1 MFKRLWSRTN
11 IRVDGIE
18 RHASQLATIGS
29 NNCFISSNAHRR
41 RASKSALYNVGRF
54 FFLSSQYVQQKEIRT
69 SLSQCVIST
78 ALNRTDG
85 CASTDPSYTKY
96 DSYHTLKKTVIRLV
110 LVINVHP
117 CGFMMIPY
125 TCRRQHGILSSEGL
139 VILFPFMRL

>member
-1 MFKRLWSRTN
+1 MFKRLWDRTN

-18 RHASQLATIGS
+18 QHVSHLATVGS
-29 NNCFISSNAHRR
+29 SNCFISSNAHRR
-41 RASKSALYNVGRF
+41 RASKSALYNIGL
-54 FFLSSQYVQQKEIRT
+54 FFLSSQYAQQKEIRT

-85 CASTDPSYTKY
+85 CTPTNPSYTKY

-117 CGFMMIPY
+117 CGFMMRPY

-139 VILFPFMRL
+139 VVLFPFMRL